1 MKRQI
6 VEYPLWWRL
15 TPESQVKLI
24 KYHYETYGYWPEIPG
39 YPGVSKAAWIASW
52 DEVEPELERLMK
64 QPPRAEGRG
73 GY

>member
-1 MKRQI
+1 MKRQ
-6 VEYPLWWRL
+6 VSDYPLFWLLKPADQARL
-15 TPESQVKLI
+15 MQFYYDNFGERL
-24 KYHYETYGYWPEIPG
+24 EIPP

-52 DEVEPELERLMK
+52 DEVEPELERRMK